1 MAWNVAGDIKSYT
14 QLVVV
19 VAAKVFNTAADALVI
34 TLAKVTS
41 WTVGVNVTSTKMV
54 VAAIA
59 TDREELRTVAIVIQ
73 PPTP

>member
-1 MAWNVAGDIKSYT
+1 MTWNVAGDIKSYT

-34 TLAKVTS
+34 TLANVTS
-41 WTVGVNVTSTKMV
+41 WTVGVNVTTTKMV

-73 PPTP
+73 PPTS

>member
-34 TLAKVTS
+34 TFAKVTS
-41 WTVGVNVTSTKMV
+41 WTVGVNVTTTKMV
-54 VAAIA
+54 VAVIA
-59 TDREELRTVAIVIQ
+59 TDREELRAVAVFDA
-73 PPTP
+73 T

>member
-1 MAWNVAGDIKSYT
+1 MTWNVAGDIKSYT

-41 WTVGVNVTSTKMV
+41 WTVGVNVTTTKMV

-73 PPTP
+73 PPTS

>member
-1 MAWNVAGDIKSYT
+1 MTWNVAGDIKSYT

-19 VAAKVFNTAADALVI
+19 VATKVFNTAADALVI
-34 TLAKVTS
+34 TFANVTS
-41 WTVGVNVTSTKMV
+41 WTVGVNVTTTKMV

-73 PPTP
+73 PPTS

>member
-1 MAWNVAGDIKSYT
+1 MTWNVAGDIKSYT

-19 VAAKVFNTAADALVI
+19 VASKVFNTAADALVI
-34 TLAKVTS
+34 TFAKVTS
-41 WTVGVNVTSTKMV
+41 WTVGVNVTTTKMV

>member
-19 VAAKVFNTAADALVI
+19 VASKVFNTAADALVI
-34 TLAKVTS
+34 TFAKVTS
-41 WTVGVNVTSTKMV
+41 WTVGVNVTTTKMV

-59 TDREELRTVAIVIQ
+59 ADGEELRAVAIVIQ

>member
-1 MAWNVAGDIKSYT
+1 MTWNVAGYIKSYT

-19 VAAKVFNTAADALVI
+19 VASKVFNTAADALVI
-34 TLAKVTS
+34 TFAKVTS
-41 WTVGVNVTSTKMV
+41 WTVGVNVTTTKMV

-59 TDREELRTVAIVIQ
+59 ADGEELRAVAIVIQ

>member
-59 TDREELRTVAIVIQ
+59 TDWEELRTVAIVIQ

>member
-19 VAAKVFNTAADALVI
+19 VATKVFNTAADALVI
-34 TLAKVTS
+34 TFAKVTS
-41 WTVGVNVTSTKMV
+41 WTVGVNVTTTKMV

-59 TDREELRTVAIVIQ
+59 TDGEELRTVAIVIQ
-73 PPTP
+73 PPTS